1 MGKYI
6 KKNKLDG
13 EALSLIDVSPS
24 PSPLGVLTRAKSLA
38 LQRRLQKPPSSPSPN
53 PPPSKQKITDCSGG
67 SYLQLRSRRL
77 QKKPP
82 PIVVIRSSKRRK
94 QRREE
99 EGRNP
104 NPNPQNHDSIR
115 GSGGDGSS
123 RSDSVAES
131 VVFGKEKDFNGGIN
145 RELDGSERYRF
156 YFLELIV
163 VRKVSNILLF
173 DLSFNRTTSRE
184 STPCSLILKPE
195 SIPSPGSSTKL
206 SNGISDNSS
215 QRADSFSGSHR
226 HLPTTPEMDEF
237 FSGAEEEQQ
246 KQFVEKYNFDPV
258 NEQPLPGRFEWK
270 KVDD

>member
-6 KKNKLDG
+6 KKKKLDG
-13 EALSLIDVSPS
+13 EALSLIDVS

-145 RELDGSERYRF
+145 RELDGSE
-156 YFLELIV
+156 
-163 VRKVSNILLF
+163 
-173 DLSFNRTTSRE
+173 SFNWTTSRE
-184 STPCSLILKPE
+184 STPCSLIRKQE
-195 SIPSPGSSTKL
+195 TITSPGSSTKL
-206 SNGISDNSS
+206 SNGISDNSN
-215 QRADSFSGSHR
+215 QREDSFSGSHR

-237 FSGAEEEQQ
+237 FSAAEEEQQ
-246 KQFVEKYNFDPV
+246 KQFIEKYNFDPV

>member
-6 KKNKLDG
+6 KKKKLDG
-13 EALSLIDVSPS
+13 EALSLIDVS

-123 RSDSVAES
+123 RSVSVAES

-145 RELDGSERYRF
+145 RELDGSE
-156 YFLELIV
+156 
-163 VRKVSNILLF
+163 
-173 DLSFNRTTSRE
+173 SFNWTTSRE
-184 STPCSLILKPE
+184 STPCSLIRKQE
-195 SIPSPGSSTKL
+195 TITSPGSSTKL
-206 SNGISDNSS
+206 SNGISDNSN
-215 QRADSFSGSHR
+215 QREDSFSGSHR

-237 FSGAEEEQQ
+237 FSAAEEEQQ
-246 KQFVEKYNFDPV
+246 KQFIEKYNFDPV